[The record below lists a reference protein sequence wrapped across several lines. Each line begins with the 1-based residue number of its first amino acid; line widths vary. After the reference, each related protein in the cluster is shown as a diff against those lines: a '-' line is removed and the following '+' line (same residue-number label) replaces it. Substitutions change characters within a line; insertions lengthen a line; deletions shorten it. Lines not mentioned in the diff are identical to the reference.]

1 MNIYSLIVS
10 NTGDKPRVKPAELFE
25 RFKKDS
31 PLKDSL
37 GLGLSIVK
45 TIADSY
51 GFAVAII
58 IKSKSMFLK
67 SCFRK
72 SKSLQIHIAM

>member
-1 MNIYSLIVS
+1 
-10 NTGDKPRVKPAELFE
+10 VKPAELFE

-31 PLKDSL
+31 PLEESL

-51 GFAVAII
+51 WFAIGYYYKEQKHVLEILF
-58 IKSKSMFLK
+58 S
-67 SCFRK
+67 
-72 SKSLQIHIAM
+72 